1 MPDTRAIN
9 GVFYNS
15 KFFMYGSIVVTI
27 ILITIIIYGI
37 YDGRS
42 RIYKILHCKRC
53 RNLYLTD
60 YRDIRKYPEKYSYHA
75 PYGVESALNTF
86 NAEVPYLMSVINT
99 CIERNRNLIERY
111 NNHEDP
117 EVLSA
122 FLKIEIQLT
131 NMIANHGLSLTKR
144 CNFYVN
150 NTSKTFQLDL
160 DRDIMTNFIK
170 NSINLHDQFLLLK
183 EEPFKSQEV
192 VETSLT
198 MYNEFLE
205 FFRHVNE
212 LIYIHVDKNYNNSEN
227 EKEETKHE

>member
-1 MPDTRAIN
+1 MTDARAIP
-9 GVFYNS
+9 VYNS
-15 KFFMYGSIVVTI
+15 KLFMIGSVIISVILLGIV
-27 ILITIIIYGI
+27 IYGI

-42 RIYKILHCKRC
+42 RIYKILHRKRC
-53 RNLYLTD
+53 RNLYLSD
-60 YRDIRKYPEKYSYHA
+60 YRDIRECPEKYSYHA

-99 CIERNRNLIERY
+99 CIERNRNLILRY
-111 NNHEDP
+111 EHQEDP

-122 FLKIEIQLT
+122 FLTIEIQLT

-150 NTSKTFQLDL
+150 NTSKSFQLDL
-160 DRDIMTNFIK
+160 DRDIVTNFIN
-170 NSINLHDQFLLLK
+170 NSIDLHDQFLLLK
-183 EEPFKSQEV
+183 EEKFKSQEV
-192 VETSLT
+192 VETSLA

-205 FFRHVNE
+205 FFRRVNE
-212 LIYIHVDKNYNNSEN
+212 LIYIHVDKNYNEPEN